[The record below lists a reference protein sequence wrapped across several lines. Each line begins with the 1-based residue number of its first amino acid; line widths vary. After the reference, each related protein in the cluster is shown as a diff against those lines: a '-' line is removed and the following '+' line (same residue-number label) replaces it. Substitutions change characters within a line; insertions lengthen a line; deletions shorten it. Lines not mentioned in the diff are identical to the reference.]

1 MSIRYLGVDIAG
13 ASNTWVAALT
23 PNAHGAPEI
32 CLEPAIRRL
41 DEIREYCFS
50 NHVVAVAIDA
60 QLTMSIDDE
69 TGFRPS
75 DHQLRALLPKQFQGW
90 VASLNSLMAVPVR
103 GQLLA
108 ESLSPLV
115 GTIVETHPRAC
126 LFAALAGVQASD
138 LAGYKTG
145 PNAPQAASR
154 LCAAWLET
162 FGISSC
168 PPVRS
173 DGALDAIVCATV
185 AYRFHQAPESL
196 LHLRNPIRESVGR
209 GPFYVI
215 ARHDWAGTE
224 ELASNVPPSRSSDVS
239 IADSPQ
245 DSIASQSSSADRGIE
260 PMRVAS
266 TGEYAQLRGKRVMC
280 PACGD
285 HAFANW
291 PWGWDAHAAHVCSG
305 IDGTSP
311 SLRKEAYRT
320 RFAHLLPRR
329 RR

>member
-23 PNAHGAPEI
+23 PNTQGAPEV

-41 DEIREYCFS
+41 VDIRDYCSS

-60 QLTMSIDDE
+60 QLTMSIADG

-75 DHQLRALLPKQFQGW
+75 DNRLRALLPKQFQGW

-108 ESLSPLV
+108 ETLSPLV
-115 GTIVETHPRAC
+115 GTILETHPRAC
-126 LFAALAGVQASD
+126 LYAALAGDQTSD
-138 LAGYKTG
+138 LAGYKSG

-173 DGALDAIVCATV
+173 DGALDAIICATV
-185 AYRFHQAPESL
+185 AYQFHRAPESL

-209 GPFYVI
+209 GPFYVT
-215 ARHDWAGTE
+215 ARHDWFDAE
-224 ELASNVPPSRSSDVS
+224 ELASNVPPSRSNDVLK
-239 IADSPQ
+239 ADSPL
-245 DSIASQSSSADRGIE
+245 DSMASQSSAGRGIE
-260 PMRVAS
+260 PIRDAS
-266 TGEYAQLRGKRVMC
+266 AGEYAQLRGKRVMC
-280 PACGD
+280 PACAQ
-285 HAFANW
+285 HEFANW
-291 PWGWDAHAAHVCSG
+291 PWGWDAHAAHVCAG

-311 SLRKEAYRT
+311 SLRKDAYRT
-320 RFAHLLPRR
+320 RFAHLLPKRR
-329 RR
+329 R